1 MLYCFYITKEENMH
15 KKYKEYFESQNAT
28 VSGDK
33 AYGVINGY
41 EVNFLGVIPYAE
53 ANYGSGGVTLHITFY
68 SMDEGRRAIE
78 NEIKILETKFVHY
91 SFDKFGVQF
100 NVTDWTAGKIANK
113 IGEII
118 NKVSEILKNYNALG
132 SEYCP
137 ICGMKLPENAVK
149 RQVNGM
155 LIAID
160 DDCVNKLNEIIDQEN
175 REFEAAPNNYL
186 KGFLGALIG
195 GIAGA
200 VIAIL
205 LNIVGFYAGISSFV
219 AFFVG
224 VILYKKFGGKP
235 DKIML
240 VIVTATTFVMMI
252 VAVLSIYI
260 VIAGM
265 AAAEAGR
272 NISAFEAF
280 AICMENTEFSSLFYV
295 DLIMTLLFTVIGC
308 VAEIVKT
315 ARQIKRS
322 KNI

>member
-1 MLYCFYITKEENMH
+1 MH
-15 KKYKEYFESQNAT
+15 KKYKEYFERQNAT
-28 VSGDK
+28 ISGDK

-41 EVNFLGVIPYAE
+41 EVNFLGVTPYAE
-53 ANYGSGGVTLHITFY
+53 NNYGNGGVTLHISFY
-68 SMDEGRRAIE
+68 AVDESRRAIE
-78 NEIKILETKFVHY
+78 NEIKILETKFVRY

-100 NVTDWTAGKIANK
+100 NVTDWTAGKIADK
-113 IGEII
+113 VGEII
-118 NKVSEILKNYNALG
+118 NKVSELLNNYNALG

-137 ICGMKLPENAVK
+137 ICGMKLPDNATK

-160 DDCVNKLNEIIDQEN
+160 DDCVNKLNEIINQEN

-200 VIAIL
+200 IIAIL

-224 VILYKKFGGKP
+224 VLLYQKLGGKP
-235 DKIML
+235 NKMML
-240 VIVTATTFVMMI
+240 VIVTVTTFVMMI

-260 VIAGM
+260 VVAGM
-265 AAAEAGR
+265 AAAEAGLE
-272 NISAFEAF
+272 ISAFQAF
-280 AICMENTEFSSLFYV
+280 SVCMEDREFSSLFYV
-295 DLIMTLLFTVIGC
+295 DLAMTLLFTVIGC